1 MSAIRIY
8 KLFFTLKDNKLYQA
22 LRQAVRNNEK
32 VSIVVNGKSYDIDR
46 LAQVGYDIEE
56 IEYE

>member
-1 MSAIRIY
+1 MSAITIY

-22 LRQAVRNNEK
+22 LKQAVRNKDN
-32 VSIVVNGKSYDIDR
+32 VSIVVNGKSYDIDM
-46 LAQVGYDIEE
+46 LAQVGYDVEE